1 MFIPS
6 TFSSPARLGIVRC
19 VDIAAMIILTSSIT
33 ATATDVI
40 DGDITEGRNPT
51 LDQLD
56 RPDTCEA
63 ETQRP
68 PAKSESDRDESAE
81 LTILSGTTLLAFAV
95 SGWCSQLDAI
105 AKGPSALQHGGSY
118 RQCRPLP
125 RGQQAML

>member
-33 ATATDVI
+33 ATATDVS
-40 DGDITEGRNPT
+40 DGDITGGRNPT

-63 ETQRP
+63 ETQRS
-68 PAKSESDRDESAE
+68 PAKSQLDRDESAE

-95 SGWCSQLDAI
+95 SGGCSQLENSTSD
-105 AKGPSALQHGGSY
+105 SAAV
-118 RQCRPLP
+118 RQP
-125 RGQQAML
+125 RSQR

>member
-63 ETQRP
+63 ETQRS
-68 PAKSESDRDESAE
+68 PAKSQLERDESAK

-95 SGWCSQLDAI
+95 SGGCSQLED
-105 AKGPSALQHGGSY
+105 L
-118 RQCRPLP
+118 
-125 RGQQAML
+125 

>member
-1 MFIPS
+1 MVVIIIIVGVH
-6 TFSSPARLGIVRC
+6 SPYILIAGSARIVRC

-63 ETQRP
+63 ETQRS
-68 PAKSESDRDESAE
+68 PAKSQLERDESAE

-95 SGWCSQLDAI
+95 SGGCSQLENSTS
-105 AKGPSALQHGGSY
+105 KSAAF
-118 RQCRPLP
+118 RQARSQ
-125 RGQQAML
+125 R

>member
-6 TFSSPARLGIVRC
+6 TFSSPARLGIVQC

-33 ATATDVI
+33 ATATDVS
-40 DGDITEGRNPT
+40 DGITGGRHPT

-63 ETQRP
+63 ETQRS
-68 PAKSESDRDESAE
+68 PAKSQLERDESAE

-95 SGWCSQLDAI
+95 SGGCSQLEN
-105 AKGPSALQHGGSY
+105 
-118 RQCRPLP
+118 
-125 RGQQAML
+125 